1 MKTTLLAVAF
11 TILATGSLVA
21 QNTSMNKIVDHQ
33 QHMQVM
39 AMLKDS
45 SATDML
51 LSNIASDRLLRIRV
65 AEKIAE
71 YTEKDTTARH
81 EVCSTL
87 MKGMM
92 MNEGGS
98 GCGMMK
104 HGMMDGMNKQEMQEQ
119 EKQNQDKMHKH

>member
-1 MKTTLLAVAF
+1 MKTILLAVAF
-11 TILATGSLVA
+11 TILAASSLVA
-21 QNTSMNKIVDHQ
+21 QNTSMSKIVDHQ

-51 LSNIASDRLLRIRV
+51 LSNIAADRSLRMRV

-87 MKGMM
+87 MKGMA

-104 HGMMDGMNKQEMQEQ
+104 HDMMDGMNKEEMPKQ

>member
-1 MKTTLLAVAF
+1 MKTTLLAAALM
-11 TILATGSLVA
+11 ILATGSLVA
-21 QNTSMNKIVDHQ
+21 QDTSMNKIVDHQ

-51 LSNIASDRLLRIRV
+51 LSNIAADRSLRIRV

-71 YTEKDTTARH
+71 YNEKDTTARH

-87 MKGMM
+87 MKGMTM
-92 MNEGGS
+92 SEGGS

-104 HGMMDGMNKQEMQEQ
+104 HDMMGGMNKEEMPKQ

>member
-1 MKTTLLAVAF
+1 MKTTFTLVVLTVLA
-11 TILATGSLVA
+11 SLTVVA
-21 QNTSMNKIVDHQ
+21 QTKEKQSGMDDQK
-33 QHMQVM
+33 HMQVM
-39 AMLKDS
+39 TMLKDS
-45 SATDML
+45 SATEML
-51 LSNIASDRLLRIRV
+51 LSNIAADRSLRLRV

-87 MKGMM
+87 MKGMT

-104 HGMMDGMNKQEMQEQ
+104 HCMMDGMNKQEMPKQ